1 MEKSDIQRLI
11 RKYLS
16 GECSPEERE
25 LISRWYADELHTREE
40 EVKIEDPQKIK
51 REIWQKV
58 IRNRPE
64 LKERKRR
71 RKFWI
76 PAAAV
81 ILIGFLI
88 TYQLHRMSR
97 PDSDPRELV
106 DEELK
111 VVPGGNEALL
121 TLENGKQYF
130 LSDEAE
136 GILDEDRNWIIRKP
150 KEGLISFESQNP
162 AASLNLLTNRIET
175 PKGGMYQLVLPDG
188 SKAWLNSASSISFPS
203 NFSQKERRISVKG
216 EVYLEVEK
224 DSARP
229 FRVETPYQKIEVL
242 GTKFNIN
249 AYEDEPYT
257 RTSLLEGSV
266 KVHGAE
272 KEAVLQPGLEM
283 RTSKEGEDKVDEAD
297 LEAILA
303 WKEGLF
309 QFDRVELDVLMRQ
322 LGRWYDVEI
331 EYLGAYPQDE
341 FVGKIERSED
351 IHNIL
356 DILQAG
362 EVNVTLK
369 GRKLQVGK

>member
-40 EVKIEDPQKIK
+40 EVKIEDPQEIK

>member
-1 MEKSDIQRLI
+1 
-11 RKYLS
+11 
-16 GECSPEERE
+16 
-25 LISRWYADELHTREE
+25 
-40 EVKIEDPQKIK
+40 
-51 REIWQKV
+51 
-58 IRNRPE
+58 
-64 LKERKRR
+64 
-71 RKFWI
+71 
-76 PAAAV
+76 
-81 ILIGFLI
+81 
-88 TYQLHRMSR
+88 
-97 PDSDPRELV
+97 LV

-362 EVNVTLK
+362 EVNVT
-369 GRKLQVGK
+369 

>member
-71 RKFWI
+71 RNFWI

>member
-40 EVKIEDPQKIK
+40 EVKIEDSQKIK

>member
-1 MEKSDIQRLI
+1 MEKNEIQELI

-16 GECSPEERE
+16 GECSPKERD
-25 LISRWYADELHTREE
+25 LISRWYAEELHKREK
-40 EVKIEDPQKIK
+40 EVNMEDPQKIK

-58 IRNRPE
+58 IKNRPQ
-64 LKERKRR
+64 LKEQK
-71 RKFWI
+71 KQKIFWI
-76 PAAAV
+76 PAAA
-81 ILIGFLI
+81 ILLIGFLI
-88 TYQLHRMSR
+88 AYQLHRLSA
-97 PDSDPRELV
+97 PNNSSVEWVDKDS
-106 DEELK
+106 K
-111 VVPGGNEALL
+111 IVPGGNEAVLI
-121 TLENGKQYF
+121 LENGKQYY
-130 LSDEAE
+130 LSNEAE
-136 GILDEDRNWIIRKP
+136 GILDEEKSWVIRKP
-150 KEGLISFESQNP
+150 KEGLVSFESRSP
-162 AASLNLLTNRIET
+162 ATSLSVLTNRIET
-175 PKGGMYQLVLPDG
+175 PKGGMYQLILPDG

-203 NFSQKERRISVKG
+203 NFSQKERRISVSG

-224 DSARP
+224 DPKRP
-229 FRVETPYQKIEVL
+229 FRVETPYQNIEVL

-266 KVHGAE
+266 KVQGAE
-272 KEAVLQPGLEM
+272 KQVVLQQGFEM
-283 RTSKEGEDKVDEAD
+283 RTSKEGEDKVDKAD

-303 WKEGLF
+303 WKDGLF

-322 LGRWYDVEI
+322 LGRWYDVEV
-331 EYLGAYPQDE
+331 EYVGTYPQDE

-356 DILQAG
+356 DILKAG